1 MYQSSSFR
9 RKVNGDFFLMAVPIK
24 SFLTSGT
31 KKKKNTLCLISRLRD
46 EPLFSFVNLF
56 ANHFLVVTTVG
67 RFLLFQEKEEVEIF
81 LNGKFFR

>member
-1 MYQSSSFR
+1 
-9 RKVNGDFFLMAVPIK
+9 MAIPIK

-31 KKKKNTLCLISRLRD
+31 KKKKKKTLWRISRLLD
-46 EPLFSFVNLF
+46 EPLFSFINLF

-81 LNGKFFR
+81 FKWKIFSLDSDF

>member
-1 MYQSSSFR
+1 
-9 RKVNGDFFLMAVPIK
+9 MAIPIK

-31 KKKKNTLCLISRLRD
+31 KKKKKKKTGCLFSRLRD
-46 EPLFSFVNLF
+46 EPLFSFINLF

-81 LNGKFFR
+81 FKWKIFSLDSDF

>member
-1 MYQSSSFR
+1 
-9 RKVNGDFFLMAVPIK
+9 MAIPIK

-31 KKKKNTLCLISRLRD
+31 KKRKKKTLCLISRLRD
-46 EPLFSFVNLF
+46 EPLFSFINLF

-81 LNGKFFR
+81 FKWKIFSLDSDF

>member
-1 MYQSSSFR
+1 
-9 RKVNGDFFLMAVPIK
+9 MAIPIK

-31 KKKKNTLCLISRLRD
+31 KKKRKKKNTLCLISRIRD

-56 ANHFLVVTTVG
+56 TNHFLVVTTVG

-81 LNGKFFR
+81 FKWKIFSLDSDF